1 MTETPPSAPA
11 VDTKAAL
18 PYLRAFS
25 PKFKGE
31 IWENARRFKLV
42 GAGYQSMPPEQNG
55 YFDITTAM
63 QLRGVL
69 KALNDPAVEIINVVG
84 ATQVLKSLAGDI
96 WAIHVVE
103 HETDSMLIIFED
115 DPKAKLYV
123 ATRLMETIKQHPVI
137 AEMISG
143 IMEDDPQGRHRIAQT
158 RIRFDLGRLLEVGGA
173 NDGMLSS
180 LSWRFLWGSEP
191 WQWKPGMLG
200 KFIKRAD
207 RYAGRRKILLES
219 QAGMDGTDFA
229 LEAGAAHPAPLTWA
243 CPHCGGRQSW
253 ECPNEYEIPR
263 PGDFKPIEP
272 HGRAGNP
279 LPADGGAHGV
289 ARPTGQLEIWHP
301 PQPGTMAGMKIPEPD
316 SVPGKIL
323 SMEER
328 ARMAKWECYHCG
340 TLIDDTPEFR
350 RAIAMSYE
358 QEYRIPILD
367 EKGQP
372 TGRWRKP
379 MAVTFTIPREANTT
393 NSFESGALSYLKAKE
408 AQAGGNEVPL
418 ENWYMS
424 ERARFYSK
432 RLTQTRV
439 SILTETVAT
448 DDKGHIPNEKFRS
461 LEVDC
466 QKDIVESL
474 KQGKDVT
481 GHFWWVAEATDK
493 QGNTY
498 TLARGYATSWEEL
511 FGRVK
516 MKLQADGRVE
526 RVIEGGIKNKFK
538 IPTRNVAIDGGNWFD
553 LIKEKAAH
561 YRTIETAQDGSGK
574 KVWATWKVMVGDD
587 GRGYKWEDNVWR
599 SYWPPKN
606 YQADVLEADGKTWL
620 KINVPVTRWSNFAVK
635 SILYKLRVGA
645 PGQPKFVKCPDDAVD
660 EKTRAKE
667 KNDFTYDNQMNG
679 FLLGEDAKGRPK
691 FVELH
696 PQQHYPDCHC
706 MGIVLKMMA
715 GLVRG
720 ESTPG
725 ETTAQEVK
733 T

>member
-1 MTETPPSAPA
+1 MR
-11 VDTKAAL
+11 AAMPFL
-18 PYLRAFS
+18 KAFS

-31 IWENARRFKLV
+31 IWENARRFQLV
-42 GAGYQSMPPEQNG
+42 GAGYNSMPAAQKG

-69 KALNDPAVEIINVVG
+69 KALNDPDVEIIVVAG
-84 ATQVLKSLAGDI
+84 ATQVLKSLIGDI
-96 WAIHVVE
+96 WAVHVVE
-103 HETDSMLIIFED
+103 HESDSMLIIFED

-123 ATRLMETIKQHPVI
+123 ATRLMETLKQHPVVQ
-137 AEMISG
+137 EMISG
-143 IMEDDPQGRHRIAQT
+143 IMEEDPQGRHRIAQT
-158 RIRFDLGRLLEVGGA
+158 RIRFAGGRLLEVGGA

-200 KFIKRAD
+200 KFIRRAD

-219 QAGMDGTDFA
+219 QAGMAGEDFA
-229 LEAGAAHPAPLTWA
+229 REASAAHQVPLTWA

-253 ECPNEYEIPR
+253 ECPNEYSIPR
-263 PGDFKPIEP
+263 LGDFKPLKPTNLPPGQIE
-272 HGRAGNP
+272 
-279 LPADGGAHGV
+279 LW
-289 ARPTGQLEIWHP
+289 QP
-301 PQPGTMAGMKIPEPD
+301 PQPGTMAGMKIPEAD
-316 SVPGKIL
+316 SGNGRVLGL
-323 SMEER
+323 EER
-328 ARMAKWECYHCG
+328 ARMAKWECYWCG
-340 TLIDDTPEFR
+340 LLIDDTPDIR

-358 QEYRIPILD
+358 QEYRIQMGP
-367 EKGQP
+367 K
-372 TGRWRKP
+372 TYRKP
-379 MAVTFTIPREANTT
+379 KAVCFTLPREANCT
-393 NSFESGALSYLKAKE
+393 NTFESGALSYLKAKE

-424 ERARFYSK
+424 ERAVFYSK
-432 RLTQTRV
+432 KLTQTRV
-439 SILTETVAT
+439 AIITETVAT
-448 DDKGHIPNEKFRS
+448 DDRGHIPNEKFRC

-481 GHFWWVAEATDK
+481 GHFWWVVEATDK

-498 TLARGYATSWEEL
+498 SLGRGYATSWEEL
-511 FGRVK
+511 FGRVRMRLK
-516 MKLQADGRVE
+516 EDGTVE
-526 RVIEGGIKNKFK
+526 RIIEGGIKNKFK

-553 LIKEKAAH
+553 IVKEKAAH
-561 YRTIETAQDGSGK
+561 FRTIETATDGSGK

-587 GRGYKWEDNVWR
+587 GRGMKWPDGVWR

-606 YQADVLEADGKTWL
+606 YQADVLEPDGKTWL

-645 PGQPKFVKCPDDAVD
+645 PGQPKFVGLPEGAVD
-660 EKTRAKE
+660 DKTRAKE
-667 KNDFTYDNQMNG
+667 KGDFTYENQMNG
-679 FLLGEDAKGRPK
+679 FILGEDAKGKPK

-696 PQQHYPDCHC
+696 AQQHYPDCHC

-720 ESTPG
+720 EATAG
-725 ETTAQEVK
+725 DTTAQEAK
-733 T
+733 PEK

>member
-1 MTETPPSAPA
+1 MKS
-11 VDTKAAL
+11 AL
-18 PYLRAFS
+18 PFLKAFS

-31 IWENARRFKLV
+31 IWENARRFQLV
-42 GAGYQSMPPEQNG
+42 GAGYKSMPAEQNG
-55 YFDITTAM
+55 MFDIATAM
-63 QLRGVL
+63 QLRGIL
-69 KALNDPAVEIINVVG
+69 KALNDPDVETIIIVG

-96 WAIHVVE
+96 WAIHIVE
-103 HETDSMLIIFED
+103 HESDSMMIIFED

-123 ATRLMETIKQHPVI
+123 ATRLMETLKQHPVVK
-137 AEMISG
+137 EMISG
-143 IMEDDPQGRHRIAQT
+143 IMEEDPNGRHRIAAT
-158 RIRFDLGRLLEVGGA
+158 RIKFANGRLLEVGGA

-191 WQWKPGMLG
+191 WQWRPGMLG
-200 KFIKRAD
+200 KFKKRAD
-207 RYAGRRKILLES
+207 RYDGKTAPRRKILLES
-219 QAGMDGTDFA
+219 QAGMADTDFA
-229 LEAGAAHPAPLTWA
+229 LEAAAAHPVPLTWA

-253 ECPNEYEIPR
+253 ECPSEYSIPR
-263 PGDFKPIEP
+263 PGDFVPRKPYLTAE
-272 HGRAGNP
+272 RAKNAEENYQP
-279 LPADGGAHGV
+279 STINH
-289 ARPTGQLEIWHP
+289 QLSLWHP
-301 PQPGTMAGMKIPEPD
+301 PQPGTMAGMKIPAPEDGPN
-316 SVPGKIL
+316 GTIL
-323 SMEER
+323 TTEQR
-328 ARMAKWECYHCG
+328 ARAAKWECYHCG
-340 TLIDDTPEFR
+340 TLIEDNLPTR
-350 RAIAMSYE
+350 LAIAMTYE
-358 QEYRIPILD
+358 QEYRIPVLD
-367 EKGQP
+367 AKGAA

-379 MAVTFTIPREANTT
+379 KAVCFTLPREANYT
-393 NSFESGALSYLKAKE
+393 NSFESGALSYLIAKD

-725 ETTAQEVK
+725 ETTAQEVRQPAAGQ
-733 T
+733 

>member
-1 MTETPPSAPA
+1 M
-11 VDTKAAL
+11 KAAL
-18 PYLRAFS
+18 PYLKAFS

-31 IWENARRFKLV
+31 IWENARRFQLV
-42 GAGYQSMPPEQNG
+42 GAGYKSMPADQNG
-55 YFDITTAM
+55 YFDIATAM

-69 KALNDPAVEIINVVG
+69 KALNDPDVEIVIVIG

-103 HETDSMLIIFED
+103 HESDSMLIIFED

-123 ATRLMETIKQHPVI
+123 STRLMETIKQHPVI
-137 AEMISG
+137 KEMISS
-143 IMEDDPQGRHRIAQT
+143 IMEEDPQGRHRIAAT
-158 RIRFDLGRLLEVGGA
+158 RIKFANGRLLEVGGA

-207 RYAGRRKILLES
+207 RYDGITAPRRKILLES

-229 LEAGAAHPAPLTWA
+229 LEAAAAHPVPLTWA

-253 ECPNEYEIPR
+253 ECPNEYSIPR
-263 PGDFKPIEP
+263 PSDFKPIPPKSKMRKAE
-272 HGRAGNP
+272 AGNE
-279 LPADGGAHGV
+279 
-289 ARPTGQLEIWHP
+289 QLEIWHP
-301 PQPGTMAGMKIPEPD
+301 PQPGTSAGLKIPEPD
-316 SVPGKIL
+316 AIEGRIL
-323 SMEER
+323 TLEER
-328 ARMAKWECYHCG
+328 AKLAKWECYWCG
-340 TLIDDTPEFR
+340 LMIEDKPEIR

-358 QEYRIPILD
+358 QEYRMPIYPKA
-367 EKGQP
+367 ESGNAKSGNP
-372 TGRWRKP
+372 PPVRWMKP
-379 MAVTFTIPREANTT
+379 RAVCFTLPREANYT

-408 AQAGGNEVPL
+408 AQSSGNEVLL

-432 RLTQTRV
+432 KLTQTRV
-439 SILTETVAT
+439 SIITETVAT
-448 DDKGHIPNEKFRS
+448 DEKGHIPNEKFRC
-461 LEVDC
+461 LNVDC

-493 QGNTY
+493 QGNTFM
-498 TLARGYATSWEEL
+498 LGRGYATSWEEL

-516 MKLQADGRVE
+516 IRVTDGRTE
-526 RVIEGGIKNKFK
+526 RIIEGGIKNQFK

-553 LIKEKAAH
+553 LIKEKAAQ
-561 YRTIETAQDGSGK
+561 YRTMETAQDGSGK
-574 KVWATWKVMVGDD
+574 KVWATWRIMVGDD
-587 GRGYKWEDNVWR
+587 GRGFKWEDNVWR

-606 YQADVLEADGKTWL
+606 YQADVLEPDGKTWL

-645 PGQPKFVKCPDDAVD
+645 PGQPKFVALPANAVD
-660 EKTRAKE
+660 AKTAAKE
-667 KNDFTYDNQMNG
+667 KGDFTYENQMNG
-679 FLLGEDAKGRPK
+679 FILGEDQRGKPK
-691 FVELH
+691 FIELH

-715 GLVRG
+715 GVVRG
-720 ESTPG
+720 EATPG
-725 ETTAQEVK
+725 DTTAQEVK
-733 T
+733 SPTS